1 MTKTEII
8 AELRR
13 SAAEDADPW
22 QGIDLDVFLK
32 AADWLFDD
40 EILRTKSD
48 VYVGTFY
55 LLIAHAL
62 EDECA
67 AI

>member
-13 SAAEDADPW
+13 SALEDKRPW
-22 QGIDLDVFLK
+22 MDMNDDAFDSTLCFWQIGDGASSTHASRMAI
-32 AADWLFDD
+32 LF
-40 EILRTKSD
+40 
-48 VYVGTFY
+48 V
-55 LLIAHAL
+55 AHAL

-67 AI
+67 AT

>member
-22 QGIDLDVFLK
+22 YDAGTLAFWSAMNWYDAICVVSDREVDRLFFL
-32 AADWLFDD
+32 
-40 EILRTKSD
+40 IL
-48 VYVGTFY
+48 
-55 LLIAHAL
+55 AHAL